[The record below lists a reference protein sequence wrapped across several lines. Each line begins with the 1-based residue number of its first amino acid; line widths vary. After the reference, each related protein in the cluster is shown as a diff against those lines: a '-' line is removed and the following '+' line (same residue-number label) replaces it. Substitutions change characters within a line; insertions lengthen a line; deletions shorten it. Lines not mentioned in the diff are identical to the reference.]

1 MHATIVQLV
10 GPIYPSVYSLISPHF
25 CMNSP
30 VQEPQRLYRQLAQQ
44 LRDWMVASGFAPGER
59 LPAERDLAAQWGV
72 SRSSLREAVIALEVE
87 GAIEVRTGSGIYVTA
102 LALSPAPRATT
113 TGPGDW
119 GPMEVMQARE
129 LIESEMAALAA
140 VNANRSDLQALAKAL
155 THMKKD
161 MARNQVPR
169 HGDEAFHMA
178 IAKACGN
185 SVLLDT
191 LHGFWQARSGA
202 LFERLSDYFEKPAS
216 WHTALAEHETIYQA
230 LCAHD
235 AGSAKRAM
243 KHHLKQ
249 THKRYNAHWH
259 SL

>member
-1 MHATIVQLV
+1 
-10 GPIYPSVYSLISPHF
+10 
-25 CMNSP
+25 MNSP
-30 VQEPQRLYRQLAQQ
+30 AQEPQRLYRQLAQQ
-44 LRDWMVASGFAPGER
+44 LRDWVLASGFAPGER

-102 LALSPAPRATT
+102 LALTPAPNPR
-113 TGPGDW
+113 TGAAGPSDW
-119 GPMEVMQARE
+119 GPLEVMQARE

-140 VNANRSDLQALAKAL
+140 VHASRSDLQALAKAL
-155 THMKKD
+155 TQMKKD
-161 MARNQVPR
+161 IARNQVPR

-191 LHGFWQARSGA
+191 LHGYWQARNGA
-202 LFERLSDYFEKPAS
+202 IFERLSDYFEKPAS
-216 WHTALAEHETIYQA
+216 WQTALTEHETIYQA

-235 AGSAKRAM
+235 AGAAKRAM

>member
-1 MHATIVQLV
+1 
-10 GPIYPSVYSLISPHF
+10 
-25 CMNSP
+25 MNSP
-30 VQEPQRLYRQLAQQ
+30 AQEPQRLYRQLAQQ
-44 LRDWMVASGFAPGER
+44 LRDWVLASGFAPGDR

-102 LALSPAPRATT
+102 LALTPAPTPRTGA
-113 TGPGDW
+113 TGPDDW
-119 GPMEVMQARE
+119 GPLEVMQARE

-140 VNANRSDLQALAKAL
+140 VHVNRRDLQALARAL
-155 THMKKD
+155 TQMKKD
-161 MARNQVPR
+161 IARNQVPR

-191 LHGFWQARSGA
+191 LHGYWQARNGA
-202 LFERLSDYFEKPAS
+202 IFERLSDYFEKPVS
-216 WHTALAEHETIYQA
+216 WQTALTEHETIYQA

-235 AGSAKRAM
+235 AGAAKRAM

-249 THKRYNAHWH
+249 THKRYNAQWH
-259 SL
+259 SV

>member
-1 MHATIVQLV
+1 MH
-10 GPIYPSVYSLISPHF
+10 
-25 CMNSP
+25 SP

-44 LRDWMVASGFAPGER
+44 LRDWMLASGFEVGAR

-102 LALSPAPRATT
+102 LALKPTAAPRSASA
-113 TGPGDW
+113 GPGDW
-119 GPMEVMQARE
+119 GPLEVMQARV

-140 VNANRSDLQALAKAL
+140 VHASRSDLLALAKAL
-155 THMKKD
+155 TQMKKEVG
-161 MARNQVPR
+161 RNQVPR

-191 LHGFWQARSGA
+191 LHGYWQARNGA
-202 LFERLSDYFEKPAS
+202 IFERLSDYFEKPAS
-216 WHTALAEHETIYQA
+216 WQTALAEHETIYQA

-235 AGSAKRAM
+235 ATAAKRAM

-249 THKRYNAHWH
+249 THKRYNAQWH
-259 SL
+259 SV

>member
-1 MHATIVQLV
+1 MH
-10 GPIYPSVYSLISPHF
+10 SPD
-25 CMNSP
+25 
-30 VQEPQRLYRQLAQQ
+30 QEPQRLYRQLAQQ
-44 LRDWMVASGFAPGER
+44 LRDWVVASGFAPGDR
-59 LPAERDLAAQWGV
+59 LPAERDLAVQWGV

-87 GAIEVRTGSGIYVTA
+87 GAIEVRTGSGIYVTP
-102 LALSPAPRATT
+102 LALNPAPRPAT

-140 VNANRSDLQALAKAL
+140 AHASRSDLQALAKAL
-155 THMKKD
+155 TLMKKD
-161 MARNQVPR
+161 IGRNQVPR
-169 HGDEAFHMA
+169 EGDEAFHMA

-191 LHGFWQARSGA
+191 LHGYWQARSGA

-216 WHTALAEHETIYQA
+216 WQTALAEHETIYQA

-235 AGSAKRAM
+235 AVAAKRAM

-249 THKRYNAHWH
+249 THKRYTAHWH
-259 SL
+259 SV

>member
-1 MHATIVQLV
+1 MH
-10 GPIYPSVYSLISPHF
+10 
-25 CMNSP
+25 SP

-44 LRDWMVASGFAPGER
+44 LRDWMLASGFEAGAR

-102 LALSPAPRATT
+102 LALKPAPTSRSGAA
-113 TGPGDW
+113 GPGDW
-119 GPMEVMQARE
+119 GPLEVMQARE

-140 VNANRSDLQALAKAL
+140 VHANRRDLQALAKAL
-155 THMKKD
+155 TQMKKD
-161 MARNQVPR
+161 IARNQVPR

-191 LHGFWQARSGA
+191 LHGYWQARNGA
-202 LFERLSDYFEKPAS
+202 IFERLSDYFEKPAS
-216 WHTALAEHETIYQA
+216 WQTALAEHETIYQA

-235 AGSAKRAM
+235 ATAAKRAM

-249 THKRYNAHWH
+249 THKRYNAQWH
-259 SL
+259 SV